1 MSISSIVLGNSAS
14 VKEKLGE
21 VLRVHGHELIVGVI
35 MTTISVA
42 IAVAATG
49 DFNQALAGTHR
60 HR

>member
-1 MSISSIVLGNSAS
+1 MSISSIVLGNSVS
-14 VKEKLGE
+14 VKEKLSE
-21 VLRVHGHELIVGVI
+21 VLRVHGHELFVGAI

-49 DFNQALAGTHR
+49 DFNQVLAGR

>member
-21 VLRVHGHELIVGVI
+21 VLRVHGHELIVGAI
-35 MTTISVA
+35 MTTISVT
-42 IAVAATG
+42 IAFAATG
-49 DFNQALAGTHR
+49 DLNQALAGR

>member
-1 MSISSIVLGNSAS
+1 MSISSIVLGNGAS

-42 IAVAATG
+42 IAFAATG
-49 DFNQALAGTHR
+49 DFNQALAGR

>member
-21 VLRVHGHELIVGVI
+21 VVRVHGHELIVGAI

-42 IAVAATG
+42 IAFAATG
-49 DFNQALAGTHR
+49 DLNQAIAGR

>member
-14 VKEKLGE
+14 VKEKLSE
-21 VLRVHGHELIVGVI
+21 VMKVHGHELIVGAI
-35 MTTISVA
+35 MTTISFA

-49 DFNQALAGTHR
+49 DFNQALAGSHR

>member
-21 VLRVHGHELIVGVI
+21 VMRVHGHELIVGAI

-42 IAVAATG
+42 IAFAATG
-49 DFNQALAGTHR
+49 DFNQALAGR

>member
-21 VLRVHGHELIVGVI
+21 VLRVHGHELIVGAI

-49 DFNQALAGTHR
+49 DFNQALGAHR
-60 HR
+60 R

>member
-42 IAVAATG
+42 IAFAATG
-49 DFNQALAGTHR
+49 DLNQALAGR